1 MFGRKMLGY
10 RRRTGSYS
18 YRRPYKRS
26 RWGSTYSKAVGA
38 AKAAKIGNKIS
49 YYNAQVSG
57 YVNFSFA
64 SGSFTSDVHTFQPY
78 TNATTIT
85 GSGAT
90 TQYTYYEDQ
99 YRHGA
104 ATFDKGFRLKC
115 AMNDEVRL
123 CRMTVRLQPA
133 TSIPNNAALRV
144 YSIVDRNLT
153 YDEYMNMTGG
163 ATHMDDNV
171 TAKDIMENQ
180 GALVQTFNSNR
191 IAPLSRMSRPTDIK
205 ENTSWTDASIYYNSI
220 VNESPLKEMSLTG
233 WYTNKTDYC
242 PAFHYACQSSIAAAS
257 DSTFTFGYTVEYTFA
272 FRNPKSGLDLFIKQE
287 AIGYVNPAAK
297 AGNQKTLTTTPTKTE
312 KEEETE
318 TEKEEETET
327 LEEDHDPGTS

>member
-18 YRRPYKRS
+18 YRRPYKRT

-38 AKAAKIGNKIS
+38 TKAAKFGNKIS

-64 SGSFTSDVHTFQPY
+64 TGSFTSDVHTFQPY
-78 TNATTIT
+78 TNETTIS
-85 GSGAT
+85 GSGTA
-90 TQYTYYEDQ
+90 TQYTYSEN
-99 YRHGA
+99 RHKHGG

-123 CRMTVRLQPA
+123 CRMIVRLQPA

-144 YSIVDRNLT
+144 YSVVDRNLT
-153 YDEYMNMTGG
+153 YEEYTHQSSDDPGG
-163 ATHMDDNV
+163 MDDEI

-205 ENTSWTDASIYYNSI
+205 ESTSWIDASLNYNTTAS
-220 VNESPLKEMSLTG
+220 ESPLKTLSVSG
-233 WYTNKTDYC
+233 WTNNKTDYC
-242 PAFHYACQSSIAAAS
+242 PAFHYACQSSIAAAT

-272 FRNPKSGLDLFIKQE
+272 FRNPKSGLDFFIQKE
-287 AIGYVNPAAK
+287 AIGLINGGITK
-297 AGNQKTLTTTPTKTE
+297 KQLTTTPTTT
-312 KEEETE
+312 EETK
-318 TEKEEETET
+318 KEDKAEE